1 MKKIVLGITMVSL
14 ILCLAGCGSNNAKN
28 AANEAGNAVQDAA
41 NGAGNAAKDVA
52 EGAGNAVKDA
62 ADGAGNAVKGFGG
75 AIKYAWSDVADEFGK
90 VENDTSFNPDSA
102 SNDDVRGLVSTISD
116 NYDKVKNGVDDNNKD
131 AAKKMYEAGHRLEA
145 IGKGKT
151 ADENL
156 SKLGSDT
163 KAMVKHY
170 FGEGNEDFDK
180 VSKRF
185 EGELE
190 TAKKL

>member
-1 MKKIVLGITMVSL
+1 MKKIFLGITMASL
-14 ILCLAGCGSNNAKN
+14 ILCLAGCGSNNANN

-52 EGAGNAVKDA
+52 EGAGNAVKEA
-62 ADGAGNAVKGFGG
+62 ANGAGNAVKGFGG
-75 AIKYAWSDVADEFGK
+75 AINYAWSDVADEFGK
-90 VENDTSFNPDSA
+90 VENDTSFNPDSV
-102 SNDDVRGLVSTISD
+102 SNDDIRGLVSTISN

-156 SKLGSDT
+156 SKLGADA

-170 FGEGNEDFDK
+170 YGEGNEDFDK

-190 TAKKL
+190 TAKKQ

>member
-1 MKKIVLGITMVSL
+1 MKKIFLGITMASL
-14 ILCLAGCGSNNAKN
+14 ILCLAGCGSNNANN

-62 ADGAGNAVKGFGG
+62 ANGAGNAVKGFGG
-75 AIKYAWSDVADEFGK
+75 AINYAWSDVADEFGK
-90 VENDTSFNPDSA
+90 VENDINPDSA
-102 SNDDVRGLVSTISD
+102 SKDDIRGLVSTISN

-131 AAKKMYEAGHRLEA
+131 AAKKMYEAGHRLEV

-170 FGEGNEDFDK
+170 YGEGNEDFDK

>member
-1 MKKIVLGITMVSL
+1 MKKIILGITMASL

-28 AANEAGNAVQDAA
+28 AANEAGDAVQDAA
-41 NGAGNAAKDVA
+41 NGAGNAAKDVS

-62 ADGAGNAVKGFGG
+62 ANGAGNAVKGFGG
-75 AIKYAWSDVADEFGK
+75 AIKYAWSDVADEFNK
-90 VENDTSFNPDSA
+90 IDNDASPDSA
-102 SNDDVRGLVSTISD
+102 TKDDIRGLVATISD

-156 SKLGSDT
+156 SKLGSDA

-170 FGEGNEDFDK
+170 YGEGNEDFDK
-180 VSKRF
+180 VSERF
-185 EGELE
+185 ESELE
-190 TAKKL
+190 TAKKQ

>member
-1 MKKIVLGITMVSL
+1 MKKIFLGITMASL
-14 ILCLAGCGSNNAKN
+14 ILCLAGCGSNN

-90 VENDTSFNPDSA
+90 VENDTSFNPDSV
-102 SNDDVRGLVSTISD
+102 SKDDIRGLVSTISD
-116 NYDKVKNGVDDNNKD
+116 NYDKVKNGVYDNNKD

>member
-1 MKKIVLGITMVSL
+1 MKKIILGITMASL

-28 AANEAGNAVQDAA
+28 AANEAGDAVQDAA
-41 NGAGNAAKDVA
+41 NGAGNAAKDVS

-62 ADGAGNAVKGFGG
+62 ANGAGNAVKGFGG
-75 AIKYAWSDVADEFGK
+75 AIKYAWSDVADEFNK
-90 VENDTSFNPDSA
+90 IDNDASPDSA
-102 SNDDVRGLVSTISD
+102 TKDDIRGLVATISD

-131 AAKKMYEAGHRLEA
+131 AAKKMYEAAHRLEV

-156 SKLGSDT
+156 SKLGSDA

-170 FGEGNEDFDK
+170 YGEGNEDFDK
-180 VSKRF
+180 VSERF
-185 EGELE
+185 ESELE
-190 TAKKL
+190 TAKKQ

>member
-1 MKKIVLGITMVSL
+1 MKKIVLGITMASL
-14 ILCLAGCGSNNAKN
+14 ILCLVGCGSNNANN

-62 ADGAGNAVKGFGG
+62 ANGAGNAVKGFGG
-75 AIKYAWSDVADEFGK
+75 AINYAWSDVADEFGK
-90 VENDTSFNPDSA
+90 VENDINLDSA
-102 SNDDVRGLVSTISD
+102 SKDDIRGLVSTISD
-116 NYDKVKNGVDDNNKD
+116 NYDKVKNGVYDNNKD
-131 AAKKMYEAGHRLEA
+131 AAKKMYEAGNKLEA

-170 FGEGNEDFDK
+170 FGEGNEHFDK

>member
-1 MKKIVLGITMVSL
+1 MKKIFLGITMASL
-14 ILCLAGCGSNNAKN
+14 ILCLAGCGSNNANN

-62 ADGAGNAVKGFGG
+62 ANGAGNAVKGFGG
-75 AIKYAWSDVADEFGK
+75 AINYAWSDVTDEFGK
-90 VENDTSFNPDSA
+90 VENDTSFNPDSV
-102 SNDDVRGLVSTISD
+102 SNDDIRGLVSTISN

-170 FGEGNEDFDK
+170 YGEGDEDFDK